1 MSGKGKSGKSSGG
14 KAGGEAGKAQSRSA
28 KAGLQFPVGR
38 VHRLLKKGNYA
49 QRVGAGAP
57 VYLAAV
63 LEYLAAEILE
73 LAGNAARD
81 NKKQRIVPRH
91 LQLAIRNDEELNKLM
106 GDVVISQGGV
116 VPHIESSL
124 LPSKSGKGKKDE
136 AGEIHGSSRHTIFS
150 LLRVSK
156 RVYGAALPFV
166 YRELVFNLST
176 HEHPRPLDG
185 RMPDT
190 RSLQRIASILWLS
203 EDSVIWLGIRRIVV
217 HSSYVSWGIED
228 ETTRQRRIAADQPI
242 VPSEEAIQNRW
253 GPFVELLAR
262 VVNLQELVFDC
273 TERVPLVLLET
284 LHRRHPSCRLHVKN
298 WTRIRS
304 DVKVGDAHEE
314 ALARSPCLRSIE
326 ATFGTGGPHLDLNVA
341 SFERVLALA
350 PNLEA
355 AGYEKLP
362 PGGCTMYA
370 LTLEQ
375 REEQA
380 QESKRFR
387 VSSPQR
393 KDGLTKIKWTGL
405 DIGTIRQWESFINLH
420 NVETLDLGCVY
431 DVGWMDYALENGIFS
446 GLKHLSF
453 KVDVDRLRSEE
464 YDQRYKSSFW
474 NFLSSCP
481 LLESLRIVNFH
492 GYIDLLTVLFRHGR
506 HLRSLSLHQVE
517 TTQGPRPAQI
527 RGDMDLIRSLTPHLE
542 HLEIDL
548 NRTVEN
554 EAKIYA
560 TIFSF
565 PNLRSLILH
574 YDLGIYHNNF
584 WQDHRNTAA
593 ADQEWYNRIY
603 TKVDEEFARDVW
615 QAVRGTRLEELTL
628 FIGEQNRRT
637 FGYPARW
644 VLREQRDRHWIRV
657 NRNERDDL
665 GTDLGALQISVK
677 PSH

>member
-1 MSGKGKSGKSSGG
+1 MFDFESLSS
-14 KAGGEAGKAQSRSA
+14 E
-28 KAGLQFPVGR
+28 
-38 VHRLLKKGNYA
+38 LL
-49 QRVGAGAP
+49 
-57 VYLAAV
+57 
-63 LEYLAAEILE
+63 AEIFE
-73 LAGNAARD
+73 L
-81 NKKQRIVPRH
+81 
-91 LQLAIRNDEELNKLM
+91 
-106 GDVVISQGGV
+106 
-116 VPHIESSL
+116 
-124 LPSKSGKGKKDE
+124 
-136 AGEIHGSSRHTIFS
+136 IHDSSRHTIFS

-156 RVYGAALPFV
+156 RVSSAALPFV
-166 YRELVFNLST
+166 YRELVFNFST
-176 HEHPRPLDG
+176 HEHPRPLDD

-190 RSLQRIASILWLS
+190 RSLQRIASLLRLP
-203 EDSVIWLGIRRIVV
+203 EDSVIWLGVRRVVV
-217 HSSYVSWGIED
+217 HSSYVTWGVED
-228 ETTRQRRIAADQPI
+228 ETTRQRRIAANQPV

-253 GPFVELLAR
+253 GPFVELLTR

-273 TERVPLVLLET
+273 TERVPLVLLKSLE
-284 LHRRHPSCRLHVKN
+284 RRHPSCRLHVKN

-314 ALARSPCLRSIE
+314 ALGHSPCLRSIE

-341 SFERVLALA
+341 AFERILGLA
-350 PNLEA
+350 PNLETVR
-355 AGYEKLP
+355 YERLP

-387 VSSPQR
+387 VSIPR
-393 KDGLTKIKWTGL
+393 YKDKLKKIKWTGL
-405 DIGTIRQWESFINLH
+405 DVGNIRQWESFINLR

-431 DVGWMDYALENGIFS
+431 DVIWMDYALETAAFS

-453 KVDVDRLRSEE
+453 KVDVDRRRREE
-464 YDQRYKSSFW
+464 YDQRYRSALWS
-474 NFLSSCP
+474 FLSSCP
-481 LLESLRIVNFH
+481 LLESLCIVNFH

-527 RGDMDLIRSLTPHLE
+527 RGDMDLVRSLGPHLE

-548 NRTVEN
+548 NRTPVPAEN
-554 EAKIYA
+554 EARIYA
-560 TIFSF
+560 TISSF
-565 PNLRSLILH
+565 RNLRSLVLH
-574 YDLGIYHNNF
+574 YDLGIHYNNF
-584 WQDHRNTAA
+584 WQDHRNTTAA
-593 ADQEWYNRIY
+593 EEDWYKKIY
-603 TKVDEEFARDVW
+603 TKVDEEFARDIW

-628 FIGEQNRRT
+628 FIGEPNRRT

-665 GTDLGALQISVK
+665 RTDLGALKISVK
-677 PSH
+677 PSY